1 MDLLPDLNDLNI
13 VPVDAINEEGQI
25 NIDIEEDESTEQH
38 RIETHDD
45 IFITNKIT
53 KIEEPKKSKREH
65 LEEIRPKS
73 IVARHGTKEHRAE
86 KKRLK
91 EEEKERK
98 KEARAAKRELKKE
111 ENKRKA
117 RERYWD
123 NKAKKELEKQ
133 KQIEKTP
140 LLIPE
145 PQRQPQ
151 PRQRSQPR
159 YIEPEPQPIMPNG
172 LSYNQFATYMDT
184 YRQNKPKK
192 EPKIV
197 YKEVIKEVIKEVE
210 RQPIAP
216 KYPSLFNHIDF

>member
-13 VPVDAINEEGQI
+13 VPVDEINDEDKI
-25 NIDIEEDESTEQH
+25 NIDIEEDETTEQH
-38 RIETHDD
+38 RLETHDD
-45 IFITNKIT
+45 IFITQTIKKT
-53 KIEEPKKSKREH
+53 EEPKKSKREH

-73 IVARHGTKEHRAE
+73 IVARHGTKEQRAE

-91 EEEKERK
+91 EEEKQRK
-98 KEARAAKRELKKE
+98 KNARTTKRELKKE

-133 KQIEKTP
+133 KEIEKTP
-140 LLIPE
+140 LLIPA
-145 PQRQPQ
+145 PQ
-151 PRQRSQPR
+151 PK
-159 YIEPEPQPIMPNG
+159 YIEPKTQPIMPNG

-184 YRQNKPKK
+184 YQSNKPTP
-192 EPKIV
+192 EPKII

-210 RQPIAP
+210 RKPIAP

>member
-145 PQRQPQ
+145 PQRQ
-151 PRQRSQPR
+151 RSQPR

>member
-13 VPVDAINEEGQI
+13 VPIDEIDEETQI

-38 RIETHDD
+38 RLETHDD

-98 KEARAAKRELKKE
+98 KEARTAKRELKKE

-145 PQRQPQ
+145 PQRQ
-151 PRQRSQPR
+151 RSQPI
-159 YIEPEPQPIMPNG
+159 YIEPQPQPIRARADS

-184 YRQNKPKK
+184 YQSNKPTP
-192 EPKIV
+192 EPKII

-210 RQPIAP
+210 RKPIAP

>member
-98 KEARAAKRELKKE
+98 KAARAAKRELKKE

>member
-98 KEARAAKRELKKE
+98 KAARAAKRELKKE

-145 PQRQPQ
+145 PEPQ
-151 PRQRSQPR
+151 PRRQAQPI
-159 YIEPEPQPIMPNG
+159 YIEPKPREQILPNG

>member
-13 VPVDAINEEGQI
+13 VPVDEINEEAAI
-25 NIDIEEDESTEQH
+25 NIDIEEDETTEQH
-38 RIETHDD
+38 RLETHDD
-45 IFITNKIT
+45 IFITQTIKKT
-53 KIEEPKKSKREH
+53 EEPKKSKREH

-98 KEARAAKRELKKE
+98 KEARTAKRELKKE

-117 RERYWD
+117 RQRYWD
-123 NKAKKELEKQ
+123 NKAKKELEKESVPIDIPQ
-133 KQIEKTP
+133 RIQRPYIQ
-140 LLIPE
+140 PE
-145 PQRQPQ
+145 PIRTPD
-151 PRQRSQPR
+151 
-159 YIEPEPQPIMPNG
+159 G

-184 YRQNKPKK
+184 YTQNKPTP